1 MRKRG
6 LLSLAIPVFM
16 ATSFA
21 GIPAQAAGGPG
32 VGNVPQG
39 VQSDSAYADSYAAN
53 HVTNVDA
60 TTQQTSC
67 YTPEVPYATSDGP
80 SEGYSGE
87 SACAGASTTGENL
100 GPYPT
105 QSTSNPGF
113 PAATPMLVKDYSESD
128 IRVDVTNPLH
138 LIGSSKWF
146 VSPEGYNHVL
156 GFYESFDGGTSW
168 TVQGHIPG
176 YEGWTDN
183 TDPVGA
189 FDGFGNYYEFLLNY
203 QFFYESD
210 GSHNFSLATH
220 SEPNPDEAAQVVAV
234 AVHPHVSNSKKQTAT
249 NWITTHNGGPDFV
262 ATYDSIGNEP
272 DKQWIAIDTNP
283 ASPHYNRIY
292 AMWVDFHFIPPAPF
306 VSYADAKA
314 DGTHTDWVKPIAL
327 PMGPHHPNG
336 DTYLLP
342 HVTPD
347 GNVYTTLTNE
357 TLVSGFTDNDIVLD
371 RSTDGGATWSTISD
385 VITNVT
391 GPVFCCDNNTTF
403 RDGIFNTFTTSP
415 FKLANG
421 HYPLY
426 VSWEDDSTGHI
437 NVILSASLDGG
448 LTWSSPIQVNDNAAN
463 AAANIDEFQPNLTAA
478 ANGTVSVAF
487 YDRRLACPAAGTAAA
502 MNAGLALDTVNANFS
517 GNLPPYG
524 ASNYCV
530 NSSIQFYTPTLT
542 PIGHNIR
549 ISANTWDPQ
558 LNAPHYS
565 RASRDKTFIGD
576 YFGNTTGPNGSGG
589 SIDYTTSV
597 STYNDG
603 SNPEFRQQQI
613 VATVAVP

>member
-1 MRKRG
+1 MKRRT
-6 LLSLAIPVFM
+6 LLSLAIPIFV
-16 ATSFA
+16 ATFYA
-21 GIPAQAAGGPG
+21 ALPASASLGPG
-32 VGNVPQG
+32 VGKVPQG
-39 VQSDSAYADSYAAN
+39 AQDDATYESSFQAN

-60 TTQQTSC
+60 TTQRTSC

-80 SEGYSGE
+80 AEGYSGE

-113 PAATPMLVKDYSESD
+113 PATTPMLVKDHSESD
-128 IRVDVTNPLH
+128 IRVDPTNRQH

-146 VSPEGYNHVL
+146 NSPEGYNHAL
-156 GFYESFDGGTSW
+156 GFYESFDGGKTW
-168 TVQGHIPG
+168 DVQGHIPG

-203 QFFYESD
+203 QFFYNSD
-210 GSHNFSLATH
+210 GSHNFTLATQR
-220 SEPNPDEAAQVVAV
+220 EPNPGQAAEVVAV
-234 AVHPHVSNSKKQTAT
+234 AVHPRVSNGKKQTAT
-249 NWITTHNGGPDFV
+249 NWITTHNSGPDFV

-272 DKQWIAIDTNP
+272 DKQWIAIDDNP
-283 ASPHYNRIY
+283 ASLHYNRVY
-292 AMWVDFHFIPPAPF
+292 VMWVDFHHIPPAPF

-357 TLVSGFTDNDIVLD
+357 TVASGFTSNSVVLD
-371 RSTDGGATWSTISD
+371 RSTNGGADWSTISD

-403 RDGIFNTFTTSP
+403 RDGIFDTFTTSP

-421 HYPLY
+421 NYPLY
-426 VSWEDDSTGHI
+426 TSWEDDSTGHI
-437 NVILSASLDGG
+437 NTILSASYDGG
-448 LTWSSPIQVNDNAAN
+448 FSWSSPIQVNDNADPN
-463 AAANIDEFQPNLTAA
+463 TDEFQPNLTAA

-487 YDRRLACPAAGTAAA
+487 YDRRLSCPAAGTADAA
-502 MNAGLALDTVNANFS
+502 NAGLALDTVNANFS
-517 GNLPPYG
+517 GSLPPYG

-530 NSSIQFYTPTLT
+530 NASIQFYKPDLT

-558 LNAPHYS
+558 LNAAHYS
-565 RASRDKTFIGD
+565 NATVDKTFIGD

>member
-1 MRKRG
+1 MHLKRRS
-6 LLSLAIPVFM
+6 LLSLAIPIFV
-16 ATSFA
+16 ATFYAALPASA
-21 GIPAQAAGGPG
+21 GLGPG
-32 VGNVPQG
+32 VGNVPQRT
-39 VQSDSAYADSYAAN
+39 QEDATYAISFQTN

-60 TTQQTSC
+60 TTQATSC
-67 YTPEVPYATSDGP
+67 YTPEVPYAAIDAA
-80 SEGYSGE
+80 EGYSGE
-87 SACAGASTTGENL
+87 SACAGAATTGENL

-113 PAATPMLVKDYSESD
+113 PATTAMLVKDHSESD
-128 IRVDVTNPLH
+128 IRVDPTNRQH

-156 GFYESFDGGTSW
+156 GFYESFDGGKTW
-168 TVQGHIPG
+168 DIQGHIPG

-189 FDGFGNYYEFLLNY
+189 FDGSGNYYEFLLNY
-203 QFFYESD
+203 QFFYNSD
-210 GSHNFSLATH
+210 GSHNFGIGTPH
-220 SEPNPDEAAQVVAV
+220 EPNPGEPAEVVAV

-249 NWITTHNGGPDFV
+249 NWIATHNGGPDFV

-272 DKQWIAIDTNP
+272 DKQWIAIDDNP

-292 AMWVDFHFIPPAPF
+292 VMWVDFHFIPPAPF
-306 VSYADAKA
+306 VSYADAQS

-327 PMGPHHPNG
+327 PMGPQHPNG

-371 RSTDGGATWSTISD
+371 RSTDGGADWSTISD

-403 RDGIFNTFTTSP
+403 RDGIFNTFTTSS
-415 FKLANG
+415 KLVNG

-437 NVILSASLDGG
+437 NVILTASFDGG
-448 LTWSSPIQVNDNAAN
+448 LKWSAPIQVNDNAT
-463 AAANIDEFQPNLTAA
+463 ANIDEFQPNLTAA
-478 ANGTVSVAF
+478 RNGTVSVAF
-487 YDRRLACPAAGTAAA
+487 YDRRLKCPAAGTDAA
-502 MNAGLALDTVNANFS
+502 MKAGLALDTVNANFS
-517 GNLPPYG
+517 ASLLPPYG
-524 ASNYCV
+524 AANYCV
-530 NSSIQFYTPTLT
+530 NASIQFYRPNLT

-558 LNAPHYS
+558 LNAAHYHS
-565 RASRDKTFIGD
+565 APVDKTFIGD
-576 YFGNTTGPNGSGG
+576 YFGNTTGPDGSGG

-603 SNPEFRQQQI
+603 TNPDFRQQQI

>member
-1 MRKRG
+1 
-6 LLSLAIPVFM
+6 
-16 ATSFA
+16 
-21 GIPAQAAGGPG
+21 
-32 VGNVPQG
+32 
-39 VQSDSAYADSYAAN
+39 
-53 HVTNVDA
+53 
-60 TTQQTSC
+60 
-67 YTPEVPYATSDGP
+67 
-80 SEGYSGE
+80 
-87 SACAGASTTGENL
+87 
-100 GPYPT
+100 
-105 QSTSNPGF
+105 
-113 PAATPMLVKDYSESD
+113 
-128 IRVDVTNPLH
+128 
-138 LIGSSKWF
+138 
-146 VSPEGYNHVL
+146 
-156 GFYESFDGGTSW
+156 
-168 TVQGHIPG
+168 
-176 YEGWTDN
+176 
-183 TDPVGA
+183 
-189 FDGFGNYYEFLLNY
+189 
-203 QFFYESD
+203 
-210 GSHNFSLATH
+210 
-220 SEPNPDEAAQVVAV
+220 
-234 AVHPHVSNSKKQTAT
+234 
-249 NWITTHNGGPDFV
+249 
-262 ATYDSIGNEP
+262 
-272 DKQWIAIDTNP
+272 
-283 ASPHYNRIY
+283 
-292 AMWVDFHFIPPAPF
+292 MWVDFHFIPPAPF

-437 NVILSASLDGG
+437 NVILSASVDGG

-524 ASNYCV
+524 ASTTASTPA
-530 NSSIQFYTPTLT
+530 SSSTRRPLPRSDTTFGLAPTPGT
-542 PIGHNIR
+542 R
-549 ISANTWDPQ
+549 S
-558 LNAPHYS
+558 
-565 RASRDKTFIGD
+565 
-576 YFGNTTGPNGSGG
+576 
-589 SIDYTTSV
+589 
-597 STYNDG
+597 
-603 SNPEFRQQQI
+603 
-613 VATVAVP
+613 

>member
-1 MRKRG
+1 
-6 LLSLAIPVFM
+6 
-16 ATSFA
+16 
-21 GIPAQAAGGPG
+21 
-32 VGNVPQG
+32 
-39 VQSDSAYADSYAAN
+39 
-53 HVTNVDA
+53 
-60 TTQQTSC
+60 
-67 YTPEVPYATSDGP
+67 
-80 SEGYSGE
+80 
-87 SACAGASTTGENL
+87 
-100 GPYPT
+100 
-105 QSTSNPGF
+105 
-113 PAATPMLVKDYSESD
+113 
-128 IRVDVTNPLH
+128 
-138 LIGSSKWF
+138 
-146 VSPEGYNHVL
+146 
-156 GFYESFDGGTSW
+156 
-168 TVQGHIPG
+168 
-176 YEGWTDN
+176 
-183 TDPVGA
+183 
-189 FDGFGNYYEFLLNY
+189 
-203 QFFYESD
+203 
-210 GSHNFSLATH
+210 
-220 SEPNPDEAAQVVAV
+220 VVAV

-272 DKQWIAIDTNP
+272 DKQWIAIDDNP

-292 AMWVDFHFIPPAPF
+292 VMWVDFHFIPPAPF
-306 VSYADAKA
+306 VSFADANA

-357 TLVSGFTDNDIVLD
+357 TVVSNFTANSVVLD
-371 RSTDGGATWSTISD
+371 GSTDGGATWSTISD

-415 FKLANG
+415 VLVGK

-426 VSWEDDSTGHI
+426 VSWEDDSAGFI
-437 NVILSASLDGG
+437 NVILTASFDGG
-448 LTWSSPIQVNDNAAN
+448 LTWSSPIQVNDNWQGTNPAH
-463 AAANIDEFQPNLTAA
+463 IDEFQPNLTAA

-487 YDRRLACPAAGTAAA
+487 YDRRLNCPAAGTTDAT
-502 MNAGLALDTVNANFS
+502 NAGLALDTVNANFS
-517 GNLPPYG
+517 GTLPPYG
-524 ASNYCV
+524 ASDYCV
-530 NSSIQFYTPTLT
+530 NASIQFYTSTLT

-558 LNAPHYS
+558 LNAAHYS
-565 RASRDKTFIGD
+565 RASVDKTFIGD
-576 YFGNTTGPNGSGG
+576 YFGNTTGG

-603 SNPEFRQQQI
+603 TNPDYRQQQI

>member
-1 MRKRG
+1 MDVARFR
-6 LLSLAIPVFM
+6 LLAATLPIFM
-16 ATSFA
+16 AGVFGAWPVSA
-21 GIPAQAAGGPG
+21 GAGPG
-32 VGNVPQG
+32 VGHLPQG
-39 VQSDSAYADSYAAN
+39 TQSDTDYANSYVAN

-67 YTPEVPYATSDGP
+67 YTPEVPYATNLGP
-80 SEGYSGE
+80 ADGYSGE
-87 SACAGASTTGENL
+87 SPCAGASTTGENL

-113 PAATPMLVKDYSESD
+113 PATTSMLVKDHSESD
-128 IRVDVTNPLH
+128 IRVDPTNRQH

-156 GFYESFDGGTSW
+156 GFYESFDGGKTW
-168 TVQGHIPG
+168 GVQGHIPG

-189 FDGFGNYYEFLLNY
+189 FDGFGNYYEFMLNY
-203 QFFYESD
+203 QFFYNSD
-210 GSHNFSLATH
+210 GSHNFDIGTPQ
-220 SEPNPDEAAQVVAV
+220 EPNPGQPAEVVAV
-234 AVHPHVSNSKKQTAT
+234 AVHPHVANSKQQTAT
-249 NWITTHNGGPDFV
+249 NWITTHNSGPDFV
-262 ATYDSIGNEP
+262 ATYDSKGNEP
-272 DKQWIAIDTNP
+272 DKQWIAIDDNP
-283 ASPHYNRIY
+283 ASPHYNRVY
-292 AMWVDFHFIPPAPF
+292 VMWVDFHFITPAPF

-357 TLVSGFTDNDIVLD
+357 TVASGFTANSVVLD
-371 RSTDGGATWSTISD
+371 RSTNGGADWSTISD

-403 RDGIFNTFTTSP
+403 RDGIFDTFTTSST
-415 FKLANG
+415 LVNG
-421 HYPLY
+421 QYPLY
-426 VSWEDDSTGHI
+426 VSWEDDSTGYI
-437 NVILSASLDGG
+437 NVILTASFDGG
-448 LTWSSPIQVNDNAAN
+448 LTWSSPIQVNDNTGAK
-463 AAANIDEFQPNLTAA
+463 IDEFQPNLTAA

-487 YDRRLACPAAGTAAA
+487 FDRRLNCPAAGTAEAT
-502 MNAGLALDTVNANFS
+502 NAGLALDTVNANFA
-517 GNLPPYG
+517 GTLPPYG
-524 ASNYCV
+524 AADYCV
-530 NSSIQFYTPTLT
+530 NSSIQFYKPDLT

-549 ISANTWDPQ
+549 ISAHSWDPE
-558 LNAPHYS
+558 LNSAHYS

>member
-1 MRKRG
+1 
-6 LLSLAIPVFM
+6 
-16 ATSFA
+16 
-21 GIPAQAAGGPG
+21 
-32 VGNVPQG
+32 
-39 VQSDSAYADSYAAN
+39 
-53 HVTNVDA
+53 
-60 TTQQTSC
+60 
-67 YTPEVPYATSDGP
+67 
-80 SEGYSGE
+80 
-87 SACAGASTTGENL
+87 
-100 GPYPT
+100 
-105 QSTSNPGF
+105 
-113 PAATPMLVKDYSESD
+113 
-128 IRVDVTNPLH
+128 
-138 LIGSSKWF
+138 
-146 VSPEGYNHVL
+146 
-156 GFYESFDGGTSW
+156 
-168 TVQGHIPG
+168 
-176 YEGWTDN
+176 
-183 TDPVGA
+183 
-189 FDGFGNYYEFLLNY
+189 
-203 QFFYESD
+203 
-210 GSHNFSLATH
+210 
-220 SEPNPDEAAQVVAV
+220 
-234 AVHPHVSNSKKQTAT
+234 
-249 NWITTHNGGPDFV
+249 
-262 ATYDSIGNEP
+262 
-272 DKQWIAIDTNP
+272 
-283 ASPHYNRIY
+283 
-292 AMWVDFHFIPPAPF
+292 
-306 VSYADAKA
+306 
-314 DGTHTDWVKPIAL
+314 
-327 PMGPHHPNG
+327 
-336 DTYLLP
+336 
-342 HVTPD
+342 
-347 GNVYTTLTNE
+347 
-357 TLVSGFTDNDIVLD
+357 VLD

-437 NVILSASLDGG
+437 NVILSASVDGG

-558 LNAPHYS
+558 LNAAHYS